1 MLVSV
6 FALEFFDFFNEIFF
20 ADLLTFTYS
29 VPYLFAT
36 FAASVPIAKYF
47 LFTYP
52 ETLPDLTLSQL
63 LFVEPMMFT
72 L

>member
-20 ADLLTFTYS
+20 TDLLTFTYS

-36 FAASVPIAKYF
+36 QASVPIAKYF
-47 LFTYP
+47 LFYI
-52 ETLPDLTLSQL
+52 S
-63 LFVEPMMFT
+63 
-72 L
+72 